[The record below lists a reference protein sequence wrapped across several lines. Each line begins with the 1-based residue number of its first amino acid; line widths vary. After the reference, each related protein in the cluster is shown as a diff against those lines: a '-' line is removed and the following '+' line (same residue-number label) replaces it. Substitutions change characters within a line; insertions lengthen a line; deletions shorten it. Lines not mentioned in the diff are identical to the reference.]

1 MCLKTVITEI
11 GQLHT
16 EDERAQ
22 WERRLHKERPDWRVT
37 DIAGF
42 SGDGRSAFLL
52 TDDRGAAD
60 WALRQGV
67 GFAVYLSQAG
77 RAQSFPEALYCI
89 EKLSALD
96 ARQLER
102 MYRRFHG
109 LPWTILETERCI
121 VREITPEDV
130 GALYE
135 LYADKEVSRYTE
147 DLFESRAQELAY
159 TKDYIKQQYRFYEY
173 GMWVV
178 LRKADGRLIGR
189 AGLSCRAGYEEAEL
203 GYVIALDCQRQG
215 YAKEVCAAILTY
227 AAKELAMTKLNA
239 FTLKENAA
247 SVSLLKNLGF
257 LRHGEAD
264 IDGMLHEQ
272 YTFLVKAH

>member
-1 MCLKTVITEI
+1 MCLHTVIVEI
-11 GQLHT
+11 GQLHMGA
-16 EDERAQ
+16 ERAQ
-22 WERRLHKERPDWRVT
+22 WERRLRRERPDWRVT
-37 DIAGF
+37 DAAGF
-42 SGDGRSAFLL
+42 SGDGGQAFLL
-52 TDDRGAAD
+52 TDDRRAAD
-60 WALRQGV
+60 WALRQGI
-67 GFAVYLSQAG
+67 GFAVYLSEAG
-77 RAQSFPEALYCI
+77 KGQSFPEALYCI
-89 EKLSALD
+89 EELSALD

-102 MYRRFHG
+102 MHRRFHE

-130 GALYE
+130 DALYE
-135 LYADKEVSRYTE
+135 IYADKEISRYTE

-178 LRKADGRLIGR
+178 LCKADGRLIGR
-189 AGLSCRAGYEEAEL
+189 AGLSGRAGYEEAEL
-203 GYVIALDCQRQG
+203 GYVIAQDCRRQG

-257 LRHGEAD
+257 LRQGEAD
-264 IDGMLHEQ
+264 IDGVLHEQ
-272 YTFLVKAH
+272 YAFLVKVD